1 MIIMLRNEERLTVSP
16 YAQLY
21 DILVPEDHI
30 LRKINTLV
38 DFSFIYDEIKKNY
51 TVDFGRKA
59 ADPVYMLKLLLLKIL
74 NPLSDRDLCE
84 RARYDISFKYFLG
97 IAPEDPIVDDSL
109 LSKFRR
115 QRLKDTNILDL
126 LIKKTL
132 DIAIENHIPLGNTII
147 VDATHTLSRFQWLSP
162 IETLRKQ
169 SSLLRKACYRVNES
183 IKDTFPSKNTSNDIQ
198 DELDYTVALI
208 QSIMK
213 NESLQLIPDVKEKI
227 NLAQEMID
235 DYEEH
240 MNIATSSD
248 PDAKIGHKSA
258 DTSFHGYK
266 NHLAMTENGL
276 VTGLV
281 VTSGEKADGKYLCDL
296 IEQSRTNG
304 VEVKAII
311 GDTAYSGK
319 DNLEK
324 CSKENILLY
333 ARLNSTISKGFR
345 KKEDEFYFNKDAG
358 MYVCP
363 EGHMAY
369 KKARSLQKNSI
380 KNEKLIFF
388 FDVEKCKCCPLEGI
402 CHKIGTKSK
411 TYTLTI
417 KSNLH
422 QEQLD
427 FENSDAFREKSRMR
441 YRIEQKNSELKNRY
455 GLKKSMSNG
464 LFGMTIQSASTV
476 FIANM
481 RKIIREIEKKGA

>member
-1 MIIMLRNEERLTVSP
+1 MLRKEERLTASP

-38 DFSFIYDEIKKNY
+38 DFSFVYDEIKKNY
-51 TVDFGRKA
+51 TVDFGRGA
-59 ADPVYMLKLLLLKIL
+59 ADPVYMVKLLLLKIL

-97 IAPEDPIVDDSL
+97 IAPEDKIVHDSL

-115 QRLKDTNILDL
+115 QRLKDTNLLGL

-147 VDATHTLSRFQWLSP
+147 VDATHTLSRFQFLSP
-162 IETLRKQ
+162 IEALRKQ
-169 SSLLRKACYRVNES
+169 SSLLRKACYRVDES
-183 IKDTFPSKNTSNDIQ
+183 IKGNFPSKNTSNDIQ

-208 QSIMK
+208 QSIEN
-213 NESLQLIPDVKEKI
+213 NEFLHLIPDVKEKM
-227 NLAQEMID
+227 NLAQEMVT

-266 NHLAMTENGL
+266 NHIAITWNGII
-276 VTGLV
+276 TGLV
-281 VTSGEKADGKYLCDL
+281 VTSGEKADGKYLCEL

-304 VEVKAII
+304 VDVKEII

-333 ARLNSTISKGFR
+333 ARLNPTISKGFR

-363 EGHMAY
+363 EGHMAF
-369 KKARSLQKNSI
+369 KKVRSLQKNSA

-388 FDVEKCKCCPLEGI
+388 FDVEKCKSCPLEGI
-402 CHKIGTKSK
+402 CHKIGAKAK

-427 FENSDAFREKSRMR
+427 FENSDAFREKSKMR

-455 GLKKSMSNG
+455 GLKKSMNNG
-464 LFGMTIQSASTV
+464 LFGMTVQSATTV

-481 RKIIREIEKKGA
+481 RKIIREIDKKGA

>member
-1 MIIMLRNEERLTVSP
+1 MIIMLRKKERLTVSP
-16 YAQLY
+16 YTQLY
-21 DILVPEDHI
+21 DILVPEDHV

-38 DFSFIYDEIKKNY
+38 DFSFIYDELKKNY
-51 TVDFGRKA
+51 TVDFGRNA

-84 RARYDISFKYFLG
+84 RARYDMSFKYFLE
-97 IAPEDPIVDDSL
+97 IAPEDNIIHPSL

-115 QRLKDTNILDL
+115 QRLKDTNLFDL
-126 LIKKTL
+126 LLKKTI
-132 DIAIENHIPLGNTII
+132 DIAKANNIPLGNTII

-162 IETLRKQ
+162 IEALRKQ
-169 SSLLRKACYRVNES
+169 SSLLRKACYRVDES
-183 IKDTFPSKNTSNDIQ
+183 IKDTFPSKNNSNDIQ

-208 QSIMK
+208 QSIEK
-213 NESLQLIPDVKEKI
+213 NEFLKLVPDVKEKI
-227 NLAQEMID
+227 NLTQEMIT
-235 DYEEH
+235 DYEDH
-240 MNIATSSD
+240 TNIATSSD
-248 PDAKIGHKSA
+248 ADAKIGHKSA

-266 NHLAMTENGL
+266 NHFAITENGL
-276 VTGLV
+276 VIGLV
-281 VTSGEKADGKYLCDL
+281 VTSGERPDGKYLCEL
-296 IEQSRTNG
+296 IEQSRANG
-304 VEVKAII
+304 VEVKAVI

-345 KKEDEFYFNKDAG
+345 KKEDEFYFNKDAE

-363 EGHMAY
+363 EGHMAF
-369 KKARSLQKNSI
+369 KKVRSLQKNSI

-388 FDVEKCKCCPLEGI
+388 FDVEKCRSCPLEGI

-422 QEQLD
+422 QEQLE

>member
-1 MIIMLRNEERLTVSP
+1 MLRKEERLTVSP

-38 DFSFIYDEIKKNY
+38 DFSFVYDEIKKNY
-51 TVDFGRKA
+51 TVDFGRGA
-59 ADPVYMLKLLLLKIL
+59 ADPVYMVKLLLLKIL

-97 IAPEDPIVDDSL
+97 IAPEDKIVHDSL

-115 QRLKDTNILDL
+115 QRLKDTNLLGL

-147 VDATHTLSRFQWLSP
+147 VDATHTLSRFQFLSP
-162 IETLRKQ
+162 IEALRKQ
-169 SSLLRKACYRVNES
+169 SSLLRKACYRVDES
-183 IKDTFPSKNTSNDIQ
+183 IKGNFPSKNTSNDIQ

-208 QSIMK
+208 QSIEN
-213 NESLQLIPDVKEKI
+213 NEFLHLIPDVKEKM
-227 NLAQEMID
+227 NLAQEMVT

-266 NHLAMTENGL
+266 NHMAMTWNGII
-276 VTGLV
+276 TGLV
-281 VTSGEKADGKYLCDL
+281 VTSGEKADGKYLCEL

-304 VEVKAII
+304 IDVKEII

-333 ARLNSTISKGFR
+333 ARLNPTISKGFR

-363 EGHMAY
+363 EGHMAF
-369 KKARSLQKNSI
+369 KKVRSLQKNSA

-388 FDVEKCKCCPLEGI
+388 FDVEKCKTCPLEGI
-402 CHKIGTKSK
+402 CHKIGAKSK
-411 TYTLTI
+411 TYILTI

-427 FENSDAFREKSRMR
+427 FENSDAFREKSKMR

-455 GLKKSMSNG
+455 GLKKSMNNG
-464 LFGMTIQSASTV
+464 LFGMTVQSATTV

-481 RKIIREIEKKGA
+481 RKIIREIDKKGA

>member
-38 DFSFIYDEIKKNY
+38 DFSFVYDEIKKNY

-213 NESLQLIPDVKEKI
+213 NESLQLIPDVKEK
-227 NLAQEMID
+227 NFQFQTNHHTEQELLT
-235 DYEEH
+235 Y
-240 MNIATSSD
+240 
-248 PDAKIGHKSA
+248 
-258 DTSFHGYK
+258 HGM
-266 NHLAMTENGL
+266 L
-276 VTGLV
+276 
-281 VTSGEKADGKYLCDL
+281 
-296 IEQSRTNG
+296 
-304 VEVKAII
+304 
-311 GDTAYSGK
+311 
-319 DNLEK
+319 
-324 CSKENILLY
+324 
-333 ARLNSTISKGFR
+333 
-345 KKEDEFYFNKDAG
+345 
-358 MYVCP
+358 
-363 EGHMAY
+363 
-369 KKARSLQKNSI
+369 
-380 KNEKLIFF
+380 
-388 FDVEKCKCCPLEGI
+388 
-402 CHKIGTKSK
+402 KSK
-411 TYTLTI
+411 T
-417 KSNLH
+417 
-422 QEQLD
+422 
-427 FENSDAFREKSRMR
+427 
-441 YRIEQKNSELKNRY
+441 
-455 GLKKSMSNG
+455 
-464 LFGMTIQSASTV
+464 
-476 FIANM
+476 
-481 RKIIREIEKKGA
+481 